1 MREDEPHSTEGEEG
15 FVGEGR
21 DRNLFSLL
29 NGLGQEPVFLLAAA
43 ALLLTLDW
51 MVPNYLAPCHH
62 HYNERIFRGRQSMRV
77 HCPSLFISCVFA
89 KWEYD
94 KKTRQVVLHSSA
106 VVMLCCSNEI
116 TKQKLSN
123 YKKAAL
129 PPMPPQQSI
138 EDKNPTA
145 IDQDDS
151 HQDQEQ
157 DQDDDSLLIDI

>member
-1 MREDEPHSTEGEEG
+1 MREDEPHSTEGEYMQSPKG

-29 NGLGQEPVFLLAAA
+29 NGLGQEPVFLLAGCCCPVVDY
-43 ALLLTLDW
+43 LDW

-77 HCPSLFISCVFA
+77 HCPSLFLSCVFA

-106 VVMLCCSNEI
+106 VAAVVMLCCSNEI
-116 TKQKLSN
+116 TTQKLSN
-123 YKKAAL
+123 YKKAVAA
-129 PPMPPQQSI
+129 
-138 EDKNPTA
+138 NAATA
-145 IDQDDS
+145 INRRQKPNCNRPR
-151 HQDQEQ
+151 
-157 DQDDDSLLIDI
+157 